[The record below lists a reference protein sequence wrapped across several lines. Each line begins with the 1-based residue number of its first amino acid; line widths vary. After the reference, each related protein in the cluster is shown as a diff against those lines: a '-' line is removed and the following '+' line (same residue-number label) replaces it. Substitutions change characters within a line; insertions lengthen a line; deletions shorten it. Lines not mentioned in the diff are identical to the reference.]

1 MSKILLVEDD
11 NNLREIYDARLQAEG
26 YDIVSAKDGEEAL
39 VLSKSEKPNLIISDV
54 MMPKI
59 SGFEMLDIIRN
70 TPELAETPVIMLTA
84 LGQSEDQGRADRLGA
99 DRYLVKS
106 QVTLEDIVRVAHELL
121 NDTPQTNNT
130 SDEPNYDAE
139 NVAPNPV
146 VPQDQTYNIPTSNQN
161 IVEPSVEPSMEPNME
176 PSMEPSMEPNM
187 EPKDPFNQLSFS
199 QANNTT
205 DQIAEA
211 PLDTPTNQT
220 TAYTQPNIPSLNQN
234 DQTSDI
240 SISQSGQLTQSENS
254 FTETNQKL
262 DNQTSND
269 QLLNQAVNELTN
281 PQANLTEPTFQTPTT
296 PQSTTTINEPPS
308 TNAQQVMI
316 NGKKIIQPLNNNS
329 VPTTST
335 LEELIAREEQ
345 NQNPNNSLAEKP
357 VVPNDNLFEPS
368 DPNNIAI

>member
-121 NDTPQTNNT
+121 NDTPQTNSV
-130 SDEPNYDAE
+130 SDEPKYDTE

-146 VPQDQTYNIPTSNQN
+146 VPQDQTYNIPTSDQN
-161 IVEPSVEPSMEPNME
+161 IVEPNME
-176 PSMEPSMEPNM
+176 PSIEPSM

-199 QANNTT
+199 QSNNTT
-205 DQIAEA
+205 DQTGEP

-220 TAYTQPNIPSLNQN
+220 TTYAQPNIPSLNQN
-234 DQTSDI
+234 EQTSDI

-281 PQANLTEPTFQTPTT
+281 PQANLTGPTFQTPTT
-296 PQSTTTINEPPS
+296 PQSTTTINEPPT

-329 VPTTST
+329 APTTST

-345 NQNPNNSLAEKP
+345 NQNQNNSLAEKP